1 MIAGAEER
9 ICLEVF
15 DSVMHLLNMPLEIDT
30 QPTGINWMT
39 HGGPGVRLFRNHHR
53 SRTNPVSNLIQL
65 FQKGQCFQV
74 LTAAKFVREPL
85 AFLAAIV
92 QIKHRSHG
100 IHTQSVDVKF
110 LEPEERI
117 SDKEVSDFVAAIIE
131 DIGAPVRMLPLA
143 RIEMFIERRPIKTG
157 ESKRIPWKMR
167 RDPIHDHAD
176 PALLHIINQVTNIV
190 ERTVTGRRSIII
202 TNLVAPGWTIRM
214 FL

>member
-15 DSVMHLLNMPLEIDT
+15 ESVMHPPHIPLEIET

-39 HGGPGVRLFRNHHR
+39 HGGPGGRLFRNHHR

-74 LTAAKFVREPL
+74 LTAAKFVWEPL

-92 QIKHRSHG
+92 QIKHRSHS
-100 IHTQSVDVKF
+100 IHPQSVDMKF
-110 LEPEERI
+110 LEPEERV
-117 SDKEVSDFVAAIIE
+117 SDKEVSDFVAAVIE
-131 DIGAPVRMLPLA
+131 DIGAPVGMLALA
-143 RIEMFIERRPIKTG
+143 RIEMFIERRPIKPG
-157 ESKRIPWKMR
+157 ESKRILRKMR

-176 PALLHIINQVTNIV
+176 PPLVQVINQVTKIV
-190 ERTVTGRRSIII
+190 GRTVTGRRSIII

>member
-15 DSVMHLLNMPLEIDT
+15 ESVMHPTHIPLEIET
-30 QPTGINWMT
+30 QPTTINWMT

-53 SRTNPVSNLIQL
+53 SRTNPVSDLIQL
-65 FQKGQCFQV
+65 CQKGKCFQV
-74 LTAAKFVREPL
+74 LTAAKFVRKPL

-117 SDKEVSDFVAAIIE
+117 SDKEVSHFVAAIIE
-131 DIGAPVRMLPLA
+131 DIGAPVRMLALA
-143 RIEMFIERRPIKTG
+143 RIEMFIERRSIKTG

-167 RDPIHDHAD
+167 RHPIHDDAD
-176 PALLHIINQVTNIV
+176 PTLMQIINQVTKIV
-190 ERTVTGRRSIII
+190 GRTVTGRRSIII
-202 TNLVAPGWTIRM
+202 ANLVAP
-214 FL
+214 